1 MCESPSHTEVNLKP
15 QARKYKLLSTLNN
28 FNQISDMRNKQQ
40 SISLSSNGGSSSI
53 SISSNGGGASQ
64 SASISQSGGGG
75 GGGGFAS
82 VSLSGGDQK
91 KVSVSGGGQKKVA
104 IDGQVVHH
112 SGRDNI
118 MICNRVSSKKLYTQL
133 SLAKDFHYEDIN
145 QRPRPKKCNRCENYL
160 QRKKLQLCF
169 QKKQNNIPLSL
180 RSRRKWAKRK
190 QKCIRNNCDIERKC
204 WENGQNGHFGQIGNF
219 GHHWPFGHS
228 WPSRQNG
235 HFWQYGHYG

>member
-1 MCESPSHTEVNLKP
+1 
-15 QARKYKLLSTLNN
+15 
-28 FNQISDMRNKQQ
+28 MRNKQQ

-53 SISSNGGGASQ
+53 SISSNGGGTSQ

-204 WENGQNGHFGQIGNF
+204 WENGLNGHFGQIGNF

>member
-1 MCESPSHTEVNLKP
+1 MGCAHLRALLRSVNLKP

-75 GGGGFAS
+75 GGGFAS

-112 SGRDNI
+112 SGGDNI
-118 MICNRVSSKKLYTQL
+118 MICNRVSTRNLYCLLSIFFSKRF
-133 SLAKDFHYEDIN
+133 SL
-145 QRPRPKKCNRCENYL
+145 
-160 QRKKLQLCF
+160 
-169 QKKQNNIPLSL
+169 
-180 RSRRKWAKRK
+180 
-190 QKCIRNNCDIERKC
+190 
-204 WENGQNGHFGQIGNF
+204 
-219 GHHWPFGHS
+219 
-228 WPSRQNG
+228 
-235 HFWQYGHYG
+235 

>member
-1 MCESPSHTEVNLKP
+1 MCASQSLTEVNLKP

-82 VSLSGGDQK
+82 ISLSGGDQK

-118 MICNRVSSKKLYTQL
+118 MICNRVSTRNLYCLLSIFFSKRF
-133 SLAKDFHYEDIN
+133 SL
-145 QRPRPKKCNRCENYL
+145 
-160 QRKKLQLCF
+160 
-169 QKKQNNIPLSL
+169 
-180 RSRRKWAKRK
+180 
-190 QKCIRNNCDIERKC
+190 
-204 WENGQNGHFGQIGNF
+204 
-219 GHHWPFGHS
+219 
-228 WPSRQNG
+228 
-235 HFWQYGHYG
+235 